1 MYLFHFFFLLRGCF
15 SHLRRVGV
23 DTIEMV
29 DTFDE
34 EDYLNVGVLTMQFC
48 SSLLSHG
55 LSRIAATDWMFEVMA
70 G

>member
-1 MYLFHFFFLLRGCF
+1 M
-15 SHLRRVGV
+15 GV

-48 SSLLSHG
+48 SSQFSHG
-55 LSRIAATDWMFEVMA
+55 LSRIAATDCMFDVMA